1 MMGKYLTLS
10 GLALKY
16 LYRYRRRYAFLFFAL
31 LFGFGIIT
39 FITALKDSMDINVY
53 YSAQSHYAGD
63 IIANSYDSSVKQTY
77 HMGRAEQEAILEA
90 ALDAGIKPRNTVMRT
105 MIGEVGQIYFNGT
118 AIRLKYVLGINWN
131 DEAFIFEKAIFE
143 SPPEIPAGDDGIFLS
158 APVANLLGVRMEDSI
173 TLETETRWGQK
184 NTGQFI
190 VRGIVEDASIFGYYK
205 VYVSRLTLN
214 RMSAYYDDDCSSIG
228 FFLEDRSQ
236 AEKARLRLQEI
247 LAERLQTGPLVNN
260 RDELARET
268 GQPWE
273 GIKIFLYTL
282 PVYLSEVSDLL
293 GAMNIIAYFLY
304 AMILIIIFVSAVV
317 TYRLILYERN
327 REVGI
332 MRAIGFYGAD
342 IRTLLWA
349 EVFSLGIISLAG
361 GFIFALILN
370 EVFSLVSF
378 SWFPSFEIFMKDG
391 KLAALYLP
399 KTIFINVVSVF
410 LILAAAVCFPVL
422 HSSRAPL
429 PRLLGVTS

>member
-1 MMGKYLTLS
+1 MGKCLTLF

-31 LFGFGIIT
+31 LFGFGIVT
-39 FITALKDSMDINVY
+39 FITALKDSMDLNMY

-63 IIANSYDSSVKQTY
+63 IVVNAYDASVRRHN
-77 HMGRAEQEAILEA
+77 HMGRAEQEAILESA
-90 ALDAGIKPRNTVMRT
+90 ADAGIKPRHTVMRT
-105 MIGEVGQIYFNGT
+105 MIGGNGQIYFNGT
-118 AIRLKYVLGINWN
+118 AVRLKYVVGINWD
-131 DEAFIFEKAIFE
+131 DEAFIFEKTIFE

-158 APVANLLGVRMEDSI
+158 VPIANLLGVRMGDSI
-173 TLETETRWGQK
+173 TLEIETRWGQK
-184 NTGQFI
+184 NIGQFI
-190 VRGIVEDASIFGYYK
+190 VRGIIQDASIFGYYK

-214 RMSAYYDDDCSSIG
+214 RMSAYQDDDSSSIG

-236 AEKARLRLQEI
+236 AEKSRLRLQEI
-247 LAERLQTGPLVNN
+247 LEDRLQVGPLVYN
-260 RDELARET
+260 RDDLERET
-268 GQPWE
+268 GRPWE

-293 GAMNIIAYFLY
+293 GAIDIIAYFLY
-304 AMILIIIFVSAVV
+304 AMILIIIFVSATV

-361 GFIFALILN
+361 GFIFALVLN
-370 EVFSLVSF
+370 GFFSLVSF
-378 SWFPSFEIFMKDG
+378 SWFPSFETG
-391 KLAALYLP
+391 RRCWWY
-399 KTIFINVVSVF
+399 
-410 LILAAAVCFPVL
+410 
-422 HSSRAPL
+422 
-429 PRLLGVTS
+429 